1 MGFQNYKMQK
11 IIHWDILLR
20 NQVAKKEII
29 NKILNGQAEE
39 ELEPFNTK
47 KGILFSDL
55 AIEHFIEK
63 EYQYDSVEAA
73 PETHRQL
80 RTFSS
85 GERKKAF
92 LKFCINQNP
101 DHIIL
106 DNPLDH
112 LDQNSRKELHI
123 QLEELA
129 KNVAL
134 IQLVNR
140 MTDLL
145 PFITNKRQINDNSFV
160 LSPLT
165 TIPIEQSFSL
175 KPIPKPITTINYP
188 HSILI
193 QMNNLKVSYDERP
206 ILNNINWT
214 IKKGEFWQLI
224 GPNGSGKSTIL
235 SLITGDNP
243 KGYGQ
248 DLHLFGKK
256 KGSGESIWDIK
267 KNIGQFSTA
276 MIDLFQ
282 KNHTVEQMILSG
294 FFDSIGLY
302 IQTSTLQIKLMQE
315 WLDFLNMNHLKKTA
329 FINLSVGQ
337 QRVIMIIRAVLKH
350 PPLLILDEPTEG
362 LDDENVILVTQLISH
377 LAKETNIAIILVSH
391 RIEALLAPNSILE
404 LTPQPMGSE
413 GKIKIQ
419 S

>member
-1 MGFQNYKMQK
+1 MSFQHYKMQK
-11 IIHWDILLR
+11 ITHWDILLR

-101 DHIIL
+101 DYIIL

-193 QMNNLKVSYDERP
+193 QMNNLKVSYEERP

-315 WLDFLNMNHLKKTA
+315 WLDFLNMNHLKKTD

-377 LAKETNIAIILVSH
+377 LAKETNIAIISVSH

>member
-55 AIEHFIEK
+55 AIENFIEK

-101 DHIIL
+101 DYIIL

-193 QMNNLKVSYDERP
+193 QMNNLKVSYEERP

-302 IQTSTLQIKLMQE
+302 IQPSTLQIKLMQE
-315 WLDFLNMNHLKKTA
+315 WLDFLNMNHLKKTD

-377 LAKETNIAIILVSH
+377 LAKETNIAIISVSH